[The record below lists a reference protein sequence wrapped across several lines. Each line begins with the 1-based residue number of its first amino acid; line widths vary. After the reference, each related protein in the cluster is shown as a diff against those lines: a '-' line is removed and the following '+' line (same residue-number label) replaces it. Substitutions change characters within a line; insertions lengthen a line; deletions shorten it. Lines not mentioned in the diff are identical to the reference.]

1 VKGRT
6 VRWFLIG
13 FGIATAAGAAGMMIA
28 AVRRRKPLVDEG
40 PGIETPAAVAER
52 ELQPVP

>member
-40 PGIETPAAVAER
+40 PGIETSAAVAER